1 LRILLIGRNGQL
13 GHELARALAR
23 GHELRTADRGEL
35 DLADPDAIR
44 RAARDALPDVIVNAA
59 AYTAVDQAESEP
71 ALAMRINAEAPA
83 VLAEEAKR
91 RGALLVH
98 YSTDY
103 VFDGEKGS
111 PYVEDDAPNPLS
123 AYGRSKLEG
132 ERRIVA
138 SGCRHLILRACWVYD
153 SRGRNF
159 LLTILRL
166 ARERDELRVVGD
178 QVGSP
183 TAARDLADASAKL
196 LAMRE
201 PPEGLYH
208 LAAAGQCS
216 WFEFAREILALS
228 GNSRARLTQITSAE
242 YATAA
247 RRPRY
252 SVLSCERIR
261 RGCGIAL
268 APWRETLARVLADVK
283 SPPLRSEGNSG

>member
-1 LRILLIGRNGQL
+1 VRILLLGRNGQL
-13 GHELARALAR
+13 GHELARALAH
-23 GHELRTADRGEL
+23 GHELKSTDRTEL
-35 DLADPDAIR
+35 DLADAEAIR
-44 RAARDALPDVIVNAA
+44 RVVREALPDAIVNAA

-71 ALAMRINAEAPA
+71 ALAMRINAEAPG

-103 VFDGEKGS
+103 VFDGEKGA
-111 PYVEDDAPNPLS
+111 PYVEDDAPNPLG

-132 ERRIVA
+132 ERRIAA
-138 SGCRHLILRACWVYD
+138 SGCRHLILRTCWVYE

-166 ARERDELRVVGD
+166 ARERGELRVVGD

-183 TAARDLADASAKL
+183 TAARDLADACAKL
-196 LAMRE
+196 LASGE
-201 PPEGLYH
+201 APEGIFH
-208 LAAAGQCS
+208 LAATGQCS
-216 WFEFAREILALS
+216 WFEFAREILAQT
-228 GNSRARLTQITSAE
+228 GNARVKLTQITTAE
-242 YATAA
+242 YPTAA

-261 RGCGIAL
+261 RACGIAL
-268 APWRETLARVLADVK
+268 PHWRDGLARVLRVDPGQPGAT
-283 SPPLRSEGNSG
+283 LQI

>member
-1 LRILLIGRNGQL
+1 LRILLLGRNGQL
-13 GHELARALAR
+13 GHQLERALAPAY
-23 GHELRTADRGEL
+23 ELIATDRTEL
-35 DLADPDAIR
+35 DLSNLDSIGPAIE
-44 RAARDALPDVIVNAA
+44 RARPEVIVNAA

-71 ALAMRINAEAPA
+71 EVAMGINADAPA

-111 PYVEDDAPNPLS
+111 PYAEEDAPNPLS

-132 ERRIVA
+132 ERRVVA
-138 SGCRHLILRACWVYD
+138 SGCRHLILRTGWVYE

-183 TAARDLADASAKL
+183 TAARELAAATARLFGMS
-196 LAMRE
+196 E
-201 PPEGLYH
+201 PPAGTFH
-208 LAAAGQCS
+208 IAAAGQCS

-228 GNSRARLTQITSAE
+228 GNTRTRLTQITTAE
-242 YATAA
+242 YPTAA

-252 SVLSCERIR
+252 SVLSCEKLR
-261 RGCGIAL
+261 RACGIAL
-268 APWRETLARVLADVK
+268 PHWRETLARVL
-283 SPPLRSEGNSG
+283 